1 MLTVDACIAP
11 DRSLVVAC
19 HSGAPDWGSGPTG
32 KGKLFKITYTD
43 PDYPQPVVVCPLGP
57 REVRVEFD
65 RAVPPELLHDVLTQ
79 ATLTG
84 GRYVRAGDRFES
96 LWPGYAAVQ
105 AQKLSPRFNVPVR
118 SAQLTPDG
126 RTLVL
131 ATDAISRA
139 VHYALMLPKGDTKV
153 AHRPDELPQ
162 HPAIDLDFDLSGCEA
177 TWKPANGGATWTGWL
192 PHFDLDVSR
201 QFTKGSAPHDGLWA
215 AMGEP
220 GELTLRGQLD
230 LTDMLRPA
238 VQPGSKIDYEYP
250 PESAT
255 VTFNTT
261 SPKSKLQLATSN
273 TDRAQRA
280 ATNTDS
286 RISFTVPAAAEKLVP
301 VEIHLTKESGPA
313 ALAVEW
319 TTNEDNR
326 PRPFPLR
333 RLLLPWADTSGKAE
347 DVLVAAQSP
356 ELKGGSWARG
366 YREFFGEKAMCC
378 EMPHDLR
385 ARRHHRTRPIESRP
399 SRLRIG
405 AARYYAPELRHQSRL
420 SCRTR

>member
-1 MLTVDACIAP
+1 M
-11 DRSLVVAC
+11 
-19 HSGAPDWGSGPTG
+19 
-32 KGKLFKITYTD
+32 
-43 PDYPQPVVVCPLGP
+43 
-57 REVRVEFD
+57 EFD
-65 RAVPPELLHDVLTQ
+65 RAVPPELLHDVLTK

-105 AQKLSPRFNVPVR
+105 AQKLSPRFNVPLR

-131 ATDAISRA
+131 ATDAVSRA
-139 VHYALMLPKGDTKV
+139 VHYALTLPRDNAKT
-153 AHRPDELPQ
+153 ATEPDELPQ

-177 TWKPANGGATWTGWL
+177 SWKPAGGGTTWTGWL

-201 QFTKGSAPHDGLWA
+201 QFTKGSAPHDALWA
-215 AMGEP
+215 AMAKP

-250 PESAT
+250 PESVT
-255 VTFNTT
+255 VAFRAA
-261 SPKSKLQLATSN
+261 SQESKLQLITSAAN
-273 TDRAQRA
+273 RAQLA

-286 RISFTVPAAAEKLVP
+286 HIAFTVPDAVEKLVP
-301 VEIHLTKESGPA
+301 VEIRLAKEGGPA

-319 TTNEDNR
+319 TTNEDKR

-333 RLLLPWADTSGKAE
+333 RLLLPWADTSGKTE
-347 DVLVAAQSP
+347 DALIAAQPP
-356 ELKGGSWARG
+356 ELAGGSWARG
-366 YREFFGEKAMCC
+366 YREFFGEKAMCAKC
-378 EMPHDLR
+378 HTMYGAA
-385 ARRHHRTRPIESRP
+385 ARSDPTFRILSIAITHRCCAISRIPASPSIRIIFRTRW
-399 SRLRIG
+399 
-405 AARYYAPELRHQSRL
+405 
-420 SCRTR
+420 C